1 MVVECRCA
9 RDCDNTVDRK
19 AAKCSCVDGSVART
33 SATAVSRRS
42 KLSGESGGLRSSD
55 ESLPHITSGSI
66 SRIAAWMTKLSVEDK
81 KKVKSRGILVRF

>member
-1 MVVECRCA
+1 
-9 RDCDNTVDRK
+9 
-19 AAKCSCVDGSVART
+19 
-33 SATAVSRRS
+33 
-42 KLSGESGGLRSSD
+42 LRSSD